1 MQQRTAAAARFDL
14 IGGIIATETELV
26 VVVVVV
32 VVVVIV
38 CRRRTWPSVD
48 SVSCWDCVR
57 RLGPRL

>member
-14 IGGIIATETELV
+14 IGGIIATETEL

>member
-14 IGGIIATETELV
+14 IGGIIATETEL
-26 VVVVVV
+26 VVVVV

>member
-14 IGGIIATETELV
+14 TGRIIATETEL
-26 VVVVVV
+26 VVVV